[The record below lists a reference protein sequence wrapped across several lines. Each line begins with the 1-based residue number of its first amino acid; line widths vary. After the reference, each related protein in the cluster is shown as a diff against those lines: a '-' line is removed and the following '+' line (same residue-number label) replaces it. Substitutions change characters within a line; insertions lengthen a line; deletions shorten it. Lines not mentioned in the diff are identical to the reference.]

1 MSPHRNSTTAARL
14 AAVLLLVGAGSA
26 VVAGS
31 AAAATLP
38 LPAPTLANPLDGSV
52 LGDGLTQTPEVVQG
66 TVTGLLAPSSP
77 TPRPSGGTGSGAS
90 TPAPRTAPGTT
101 ATPGTTA
108 PSGTMGTTGTSSAPQ
123 SPAAASRPGDV
134 RAATPVASVCL
145 IPTGSASPAFEVGL
159 DVLGQDLSSPLVKQ
173 FPQAFAACPA
183 GAVRADGDTVAA
195 VDATVNG
202 LLGACVRITRQV
214 APLQTTLVVLDH
226 DLIREL
232 TAAGVPLD
240 QLVAPCPTGAATAPD
255 EGSSATP
262 GASSPS
268 AASSGAGA
276 ASALPARLAFT
287 GAESGPVLFAAVALL
302 CAGALLLRKARVLA
316 AAARG

>member
-1 MSPHRNSTTAARL
+1 M
-14 AAVLLLVGAGSA
+14 AAVLLLVGAGGA
-26 VVAGS
+26 VAAGS
-31 AAAATLP
+31 AGAATLP
-38 LPAPTLANPLDGSV
+38 LPSSALANPLDGSV
-52 LGDGLTQTPEVVQG
+52 LGGALTQTQEGVQG
-66 TVTGLLAPSSP
+66 TVTGLLASSSP
-77 TPRPSGGTGSGAS
+77 TPTPSGDAGSGAS
-90 TPAPRTAPGTT
+90 TPAPRTAPATT
-101 ATPGTTA
+101 TTPGTTG
-108 PSGTMGTTGTSSAPQ
+108 PSRTTATTRTSSAQQ
-123 SPAAASRPGDV
+123 SPAASSSPGDV

-183 GAVRADGDTVAA
+183 GAVRADADMVAA

-202 LLGACVRITRQV
+202 LLGACVRVTRQV
-214 APLQTTLVVLDH
+214 APLRTTLVVLDH

-240 QLVAPCPTGAATAPD
+240 QLVAPCPTAAAAAPD

-262 GASSPS
+262 GASGPS

-287 GAESGPVLFAAVALL
+287 GTEPGPVLFAAVTLL
-302 CAGALLLRKARVLA
+302 CAGALLLRKARLLG